1 LAKTINKLSQ
11 DVEPVFQI
19 SDLTCEYILNKPV
32 LHIKSL
38 AIPRSKLIFVIG
50 VSGIGKSTF
59 IETLGFMNRT
69 IASAP
74 AMSLKY
80 HRAGQ
85 SSTQELKNAWDLSD
99 NELSDFRRQNF
110 SFIFQNTNLMP
121 NFTAGENMMFSLLLQ
136 GKSISESKEKVIEVM
151 KLLSLDAAIFDKK
164 ITELSGGQRQRLAFV
179 RAITSEFNVLF
190 GDEPTGNLD
199 EKTASDLMVVLKRIL
214 VTENKTGI
222 IVSHD
227 LDLAL
232 KFADEIIPITRK
244 EIGNDSFIGEIDES
258 NIIKRTD
265 NTWISDGHVCEDP
278 REYING
284 FLKSK
289 VAVT

>member
-1 LAKTINKLSQ
+1 M
-11 DVEPVFQI
+11 EPVFQI
-19 SDLTCEYILNKPV
+19 SDLTCEYITNKPV
-32 LHIKSL
+32 LHIKRL

-69 IASAP
+69 IANTP
-74 AMSLKY
+74 AMSLTY
-80 HRAGQ
+80 HKAGQ
-85 SSTQELKNAWDLSD
+85 SSTQELKNSWSLSD
-99 NELSDFRRQNF
+99 DDLSDFRRQNF

-151 KLLSLDAAIFDKK
+151 KLLSLDETIFDKK

-199 EKTASDLMVVLKRIL
+199 EKTAADLMVVLKKIL

-244 EIGNDSFIGEIDES
+244 EIGEDSFIGEIDES
-258 NIIKRTD
+258 NIIKRTED
-265 NTWISDGHVCEDP
+265 SWISDGRVCDDP
-278 REYING
+278 RKYING
-284 FLKSK
+284 FLKRK
-289 VAVT
+289 VAVI